1 MYYQHSYLQ
10 WIAPILIFYAFLS
23 YVPRFVWKYCLE
35 QNRIKQFCESVKSL
49 VREMVYSIIRTMNFV
64 YLVSWC
70 GQLMSA

>member
-23 YVPRFVWKYCLE
+23 YLPRFVWKYCLE
-35 QNRIKQFCESVKSL
+35 QNRIKQFYESVKSL